1 MTQSASMSLDAWFSH
16 RTFPGEGRDLGSMC
30 PPTEGRIMA
39 IQTRREV
46 ECFPDRG
53 EMLRVEAERV
63 VARAIDAVAR
73 RARFLFCLAGGAT
86 PKPLYELLA
95 SAPIA

>member
-1 MTQSASMSLDAWFSH
+1 
-16 RTFPGEGRDLGSMC
+16 
-30 PPTEGRIMA
+30 MA

-53 EMLRVEAERV
+53 EMLQVEAERV

-73 RARFLFCLAGGAT
+73 RGSLPFLPGGRSHTQAFV
-86 PKPLYELLA
+86 
-95 SAPIA
+95 